1 MCKSKSKKEET
12 YIKRCWSI
20 LVSWICPYS
29 NKQKIQT
36 KFFYKKN
43 WSLSRTNNWFKMHC
57 IKLVEND
64 RDLLGITEQSNLD
77 CNIACYFY
85 HTLLCSTKNIQCWY
99 GVIGKQDV
107 NPFVRHWILNSRARF
122 PFIHII
128 QHVQMSIK

>member
-20 LVSWICPYS
+20 LFSWICPYS

-57 IKLVEND
+57 INLVEND

-85 HTLLCSTKNIQCWY
+85 HSLLCSTKNIQCWY
-99 GVIGKQDV
+99 GVIGKQDL
-107 NPFVRHWILNSRARF
+107 NHFVRHWILNSRARF
-122 PFIHII
+122 PFIYIL